1 MKKSEIILFTLLLS
15 ILGVVGS
22 IKAAGVNNSSR
33 SADLMSSATRQSS
46 QNLSLSKDNCQN
58 SESGKWILWSP
69 RIQNFKKGDQ
79 VKILLPHGEYTGETL
94 TFKIV
99 DHGKKIATLTIEH
112 GNGYGVIVFTTDAN
126 GGEIAQIV
134 ADFGSMDFGSI
145 GTGGVID
152 IGDITGS
159 CADDS
164 SSKHS
169 MVDCSSSLT
178 SSGKSIPYGP
188 GPVSIIT
195 PPLRSSK
202 PSLVYSSSINAD
214 KINRRHSSSSSVK
227 RATSLKSLSKISGM
241 SLVQSSRN
249 SAKSSLSKQ
258 PSIRNSSVNAQSNS
272 QKPSIRNSSVN
283 AQSNS
288 QKPSIRNSSVNAQ
301 SNSQKPSLEI
311 SKSSKQNSST
321 VKSENESSS
330 RKSNIINVPVKESS
344 NSISLKHFSSTS
356 KVSTK
361 VSHSSKKQLSSESL
375 IRKNPIRQAS
385 QPMVDQNGNLHL
397 NPQQIRTLEHKMPKA
412 AKVAKA
418 VKKADA
424 QPAWRSL
431 TANVSK
437 QGLTLKHRNAAHP
450 VSNVH
455 RVTLPIQGILPATRM
470 DPYTWVYSLVGLAIM
485 IVSGRAFFSK
495 KRK

>member
-1 MKKSEIILFTLLLS
+1 MKKSKIILFTLLLS
-15 ILGVVGS
+15 IMGVVGS
-22 IKAAGVNNSSR
+22 TKAASVNISSR
-33 SADLMSSATRQSS
+33 SADLTLSATRQSS
-46 QNLSLSKDNCQN
+46 QNLSLSKDNRQN

-99 DHGKKIATLTIEH
+99 DHGKEIATLTIEH
-112 GNGYGVIVFTTDAN
+112 GNGYGVVVFTTDAN

-145 GTGGVID
+145 GIGGVID

-159 CADDS
+159 CTDDS

-169 MVDCSSSLT
+169 MVDYSSSLT
-178 SSGKSIPYGP
+178 NSGKSIPYGP

-202 PSLVYSSSINAD
+202 PSLAYSSSINAD
-214 KINRRHSSSSSVK
+214 KISRRHSSSSSVK

-288 QKPSIRNSSVNAQ
+288 QKPS
-301 SNSQKPSLEI
+301 LEI

-344 NSISLKHFSSTS
+344 NSISLNHFSSTS

-361 VSHSSKKQLSSESL
+361 VSHSSKKQLSSESS
-375 IRKNPIRQAS
+375 IRKNPIRRVS
-385 QPMVDQNGNLHL
+385 QPIVDQNGKLHL
-397 NPQQIRTLEHKMPKA
+397 NSQQVRALEQKMPKT
-412 AKVAKA
+412 AKI
-418 VKKADA
+418 VKKIKMGAL
-424 QPAWRSL
+424 QSSGQTL
-431 TANVSK
+431 NGSK
-437 QGLTLKHRNAAHP
+437 RGLTLKHRRGAHP
-450 VSNVH
+450 ISNV
-455 RVTLPIQGILPATRM
+455 RRITLPVQGILPATRM
-470 DPYTWVYSLVGLAIM
+470 DPHTWIYSLIGLGIM
-485 IVSGRAFFSK
+485 IVSGKAFFSK
-495 KRK
+495 KSK

>member
-33 SADLMSSATRQSS
+33 SADLTSSATRQSS

-99 DHGKKIATLTIEH
+99 DHGKEIATLTIEH
-112 GNGYGVIVFTTDAN
+112 GNGYGVVVFTTDAN

-145 GTGGVID
+145 GIGGVID
-152 IGDITGS
+152 IGDIIGS
-159 CADDS
+159 CTDDS

-169 MVDCSSSLT
+169 MVDYSSSLT
-178 SSGKSIPYGP
+178 NSGKSIPYGP

-202 PSLVYSSSINAD
+202 PSLAYSSSINAD
-214 KINRRHSSSSSVK
+214 KISRRHSSSSSVK

-344 NSISLKHFSSTS
+344 NSISLNHFSSTS

-361 VSHSSKKQLSSESL
+361 VSHSSKKQLSSESS
-375 IRKNPIRQAS
+375 IRKNPIRWIS
-385 QPMVDQNGNLHL
+385 QPIVDQNGKLHL
-397 NPQQIRTLEHKMPKA
+397 SSQQVRDLKQKMPKT
-412 AKVAKA
+412 AKI
-418 VKKADA
+418 VKKIKTGAL
-424 QPAWRSL
+424 QSSGQTL
-431 TANVSK
+431 NGSK
-437 QGLTLKHRNAAHP
+437 RGLTLKHRRGAHP
-450 VSNVH
+450 ISNV
-455 RVTLPIQGILPATRM
+455 RRITLPVQGILPATRM
-470 DPYTWVYSLVGLAIM
+470 DPHTWIYSLIGLGIM
-485 IVSGRAFFSK
+485 IVSGKAFFSK
-495 KRK
+495 KSK

>member
-1 MKKSEIILFTLLLS
+1 MKKSKIILFTLLLS
-15 ILGVVGS
+15 IMGVVGS
-22 IKAAGVNNSSR
+22 TKAASVNISSR
-33 SADLMSSATRQSS
+33 SADLTLSATRQSS
-46 QNLSLSKDNCQN
+46 QNLSLSKDNRQN

-99 DHGKKIATLTIEH
+99 DHGKEIATLTIEH
-112 GNGYGVIVFTTDAN
+112 GNGYGVMVFTTDAN

-134 ADFGSMDFGSI
+134 ADFGNMDFGSI
-145 GTGGVID
+145 GIGGVID

-159 CADDS
+159 CTDDS

-169 MVDCSSSLT
+169 MVDYSSSLT
-178 SSGKSIPYGP
+178 SSGKSILYGP

-202 PSLVYSSSINAD
+202 PSLTYSSSINAD
-214 KINRRHSSSSSVK
+214 KISRRHSSSSSVK
-227 RATSLKSLSKISGM
+227 RATSLKSLSKVSGM

-258 PSIRNSSVNAQSNS
+258 TSIRNSSVNA
-272 QKPSIRNSSVN
+272 R
-283 AQSNS
+283 
-288 QKPSIRNSSVNAQ
+288 

-344 NSISLKHFSSTS
+344 NSISLNHFSSTS

-361 VSHSSKKQLSSESL
+361 VSHSSKKQLSSESS
-375 IRKNPIRQAS
+375 IRKNPIRRIS
-385 QPMVDQNGNLHL
+385 QPIVDQNGKLHL
-397 NPQQIRTLEHKMPKA
+397 NSQQVRALKQKMPKT
-412 AKVAKA
+412 AKI
-418 VKKADA
+418 VKKIKTGAL
-424 QPAWRSL
+424 QSSGQTL
-431 TANVSK
+431 NGSK
-437 QGLTLKHRNAAHP
+437 RGLTLKHRRGAHP
-450 VSNVH
+450 ISNV
-455 RVTLPIQGILPATRM
+455 RRITLPVQGILPATRM
-470 DPYTWVYSLVGLAIM
+470 DPHTWIYSLIGLGIM
-485 IVSGRAFFSK
+485 IVSGKAFFSK
-495 KRK
+495 KPK

>member
-178 SSGKSIPYGP
+178 GSGKSIPYGP

-258 PSIRNSSVNAQSNS
+258 ISIRNSSVNAQSNS
-272 QKPSIRNSSVN
+272 QKT
-283 AQSNS
+283 
-288 QKPSIRNSSVNAQ
+288 
-301 SNSQKPSLEI
+301 SLEI
-311 SKSSKQNSST
+311 SKSSKQNGST
-321 VKSENESSS
+321 VKNENESSS

>member
-1 MKKSEIILFTLLLS
+1 MKKSKIILFTLLLS
-15 ILGVVGS
+15 IMGIVGGT
-22 IKAAGVNNSSR
+22 KAASVNISSR
-33 SADLMSSATRQSS
+33 SADLTLSATRQSS
-46 QNLSLSKDNCQN
+46 QNLSLSKDNRQN

-99 DHGKKIATLTIEH
+99 DHGKEIATLTIEH
-112 GNGYGVIVFTTDAN
+112 GNGYGVVVFTTDAN

-145 GTGGVID
+145 GIGGVID
-152 IGDITGS
+152 IGDIIGS
-159 CADDS
+159 CTDDS

-169 MVDCSSSLT
+169 MVDYSSSLT
-178 SSGKSIPYGP
+178 NSGKSIPYGP

-202 PSLVYSSSINAD
+202 PSLAYSSSINAD
-214 KINRRHSSSSSVK
+214 KISRRHSSSSSVK

-288 QKPSIRNSSVNAQ
+288 QKPS
-301 SNSQKPSLEI
+301 LEI

-344 NSISLKHFSSTS
+344 NSISLNHFSSTS

-361 VSHSSKKQLSSESL
+361 VSHSSKKQLSSESS
-375 IRKNPIRQAS
+375 IRKNPIRWIS
-385 QPMVDQNGNLHL
+385 QPIVDQNGKLHL
-397 NPQQIRTLEHKMPKA
+397 SSQQVRDLKQKMPKT
-412 AKVAKA
+412 AKI
-418 VKKADA
+418 VKKIKTGAL
-424 QPAWRSL
+424 QSSGQTL
-431 TANVSK
+431 NGSK
-437 QGLTLKHRNAAHP
+437 RGLTLKHRRGAHP
-450 VSNVH
+450 ISNV
-455 RVTLPIQGILPATRM
+455 RRITLPVQGILPATRM
-470 DPYTWVYSLVGLAIM
+470 DPHTWIYSLIGLGIM
-485 IVSGRAFFSK
+485 IVSGKAFFSK
-495 KRK
+495 KSK